1 MHLRS
6 NKNSLKKVHKKT
18 TRKTQ
23 VKNMLVKEL
32 KSNTN
37 ENVSY
42 SIEGQQ
48 MDLIKLIRIYNECSI
63 EGQQMDLSKMIRIYN
78 ECIIFLQKEYIL
90 NTQEKEDASRILN
103 TIELTDFETMS
114 FVCPELNFWK
124 HQF

>member
-6 NKNSLKKVHKKT
+6 NKNSLSKSSVKVHKKT
-18 TRKTQ
+18 IRKNP
-23 VKNMLVKEL
+23 VKNNLVKEL
-32 KSNTN
+32 KSGT
-37 ENVSY
+37 EDFDK
-42 SIEGQQ
+42 GTF
-48 MDLIKLIRIYNECSI
+48 SI

-90 NTQEKEDASRILN
+90 KNQEKEDASRILN

>member
-42 SIEGQQ
+42 
-48 MDLIKLIRIYNECSI
+48 SI

>member
-1 MHLRS
+1 M
-6 NKNSLKKVHKKT
+6 
-18 TRKTQ
+18 
-23 VKNMLVKEL
+23 VKEL

-42 SIEGQQ
+42 
-48 MDLIKLIRIYNECSI
+48 SI

>member
-6 NKNSLKKVHKKT
+6 NKNSLFNKVVKTSSVKVHKKT
-18 TRKTQ
+18 TRKTP
-23 VKNMLVKEL
+23 VKNIVKEL

-42 SIEGQQ
+42 SIEL
-48 MDLIKLIRIYNECSI
+48 DNLV
-63 EGQQMDLSKMIRIYN
+63 KMIIIYN
-78 ECIIFLQKEYIL
+78 ECILFLQKEYIL
-90 NTQEKEDASRILN
+90 KNQEKEDASRILN

-114 FVCPELNFWK
+114 FVCPELDFWK

>member
-6 NKNSLKKVHKKT
+6 NKNPLVNKVPSVKVHKKT
-18 TRKTQ
+18 IRKTP
-23 VKNMLVKEL
+23 VKNIVKEL

-42 SIEGQQ
+42 SIELDEQ
-48 MDLIKLIRIYNECSI
+48 MDLV
-63 EGQQMDLSKMIRIYN
+63 KMIILYN
-78 ECIIFLQKEYIL
+78 ECILFLQKEYIL
-90 NTQEKEDASRILN
+90 KNQEKEDASRILN
-103 TIELTDFETMS
+103 KIELTDFETMS

>member
-48 MDLIKLIRIYNECSI
+48 MDLIKLIRIYNECI
-63 EGQQMDLSKMIRIYN
+63 HFKY
-78 ECIIFLQKEYIL
+78 
-90 NTQEKEDASRILN
+90 SRKRRCVKNIKYDRTN
-103 TIELTDFETMS
+103 
-114 FVCPELNFWK
+114 
-124 HQF
+124 